1 MRRLS
6 VVGTS
11 LAVAALLSLV
21 LATAALAQDATPST
35 DMSPNPELCVVEPR
49 PIEELQAIYGTP
61 HPEGAGEAV
70 SALEATPE
78 AFALPIGTPADEATV
93 AAITAA
99 VEQLTAC
106 YNAGHFLAGLSLVT
120 DEFLVIQVGLSL
132 FDEDFVATMTA
143 SPVALAEEDQTVL
156 LDVREVLVLEDGRV
170 AALVDYMSPTPQ
182 PEGIDGLE
190 TDLFI
195 FENVE
200 GVWLL
205 DESIQNVE
213 GTHGPDM
220 MATPAA

>member
-6 VVGTS
+6 VLGS
-11 LAVAALLSLV
+11 SLV
-21 LATAALAQDATPST
+21 LATALLFALAATAIAQDATPPT

-61 HPEGAGEAV
+61 APAGAGEAV
-70 SALEATPE
+70 SAEEATPV
-78 AFALPIGTPADEATV
+78 AFELPTGTPADEATV

-120 DEFLVIQVGLSL
+120 DEFLVSQVGLAL

-143 SPVALAEEDQTVL
+143 SPVALPEEQQTVL
-156 LDVREVLVLEDGRV
+156 LGVREVIVLEDGRV

-182 PEGIDGLE
+182 PEGIEGLE

-205 DESIQNVE
+205 DESVQNVE

-220 MATPAA
+220 GTPAA